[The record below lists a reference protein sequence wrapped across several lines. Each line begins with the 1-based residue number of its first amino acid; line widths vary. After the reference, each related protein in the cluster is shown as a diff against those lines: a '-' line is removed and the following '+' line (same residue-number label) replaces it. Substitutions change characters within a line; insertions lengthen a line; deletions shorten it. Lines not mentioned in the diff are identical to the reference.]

1 MKAIVHDAYG
11 SPDLL
16 EFRDIDMPR
25 PKDNEVLVRVRAAGV
40 HVGDCFGVRG
50 EPRPIRLA
58 TGLFK
63 PRHRV
68 PGHDVAGHVEA
79 VGRDVTRFQPGDE
92 VFGAG
97 TGTCAEYTA
106 VRADRLAPKPDG
118 LTLEQA
124 AALPTSAV
132 PALRVVRDVGKVR
145 PGQRVLI
152 NGAAGGVGHFAVQIA
167 ASYGAE
173 VTGVCG
179 PKNVDMVRSLGAQHV
194 IDYTQEDFTAGERR
208 YDLILDNVE
217 NRSLAERRRV
227 LTPTGTLILNCGTGP
242 MIKPL
247 LQGVFIRQKVRRF
260 VAFPNDR
267 DLAVLT
273 ELVESGKLVPV
284 IGQTYPLAE
293 TAAALRHIETGHA
306 RGKVVVTL

>member
-1 MKAIVHDAYG
+1 
-11 SPDLL
+11 
-16 EFRDIDMPR
+16 
-25 PKDNEVLVRVRAAGV
+25 
-40 HVGDCFGVRG
+40 
-50 EPRPIRLA
+50 
-58 TGLFK
+58 
-63 PRHRV
+63 
-68 PGHDVAGHVEA
+68 
-79 VGRDVTRFQPGDE
+79 
-92 VFGAG
+92 
-97 TGTCAEYTA
+97 
-106 VRADRLAPKPDG
+106 
-118 LTLEQA
+118 
-124 AALPTSAV
+124 
-132 PALRVVRDVGKVR
+132 
-145 PGQRVLI
+145 
-152 NGAAGGVGHFAVQIA
+152 
-167 ASYGAE
+167 
-173 VTGVCG
+173 VCG